1 MSSVGKRNS
10 TTRSWTKIPGKH
22 LSTGIKEN
30 EKRTEIFPSFFL
42 RVCMDISR
50 ADISFP
56 FYSIL
61 MLTTSKFCP

>member
-30 EKRTEIFPSFFL
+30 EKRTEKFPSFQTVDKVLGFL
-42 RVCMDISR
+42 PGI
-50 ADISFP
+50 FL
-56 FYSIL
+56 Y
-61 MLTTSKFCP
+61 

>member
-30 EKRTEIFPSFFL
+30 EKRTEIFPSFF
-42 RVCMDISR
+42 CASAWIFPW

-56 FYSIL
+56 FFIPY
-61 MLTTSKFCP
+61 